1 MVVITDEQIVQRIVE
16 VLQRADLTTITFAA
30 IRRQVEEDFRIDLAE
45 KKAFIREQV
54 DLYLYL
60 QHHKNYQHQQRHY
73 QQLQQ
78 LQLQQQ
84 QQQQQQQQHQQQ
96 HHQQQLQHFRD
107 PQQLQPFLR
116 RRDEGLFLAPHAS
129 HEEIDDTVQ
138 IIVEEEY
145 EDHQQDAANFQ
156 GNSSNSSKKK

>member
-30 IRRQVEEDFRIDLAE
+30 IRRQLEEDFRIDLAE

-54 DLYLYL
+54 DLYLQL
-60 QHHKNYQHQQRHY
+60 QHHKNYQHQQHHY

-84 QQQQQQQQHQQQ
+84 QQQHQQ
-96 HHQQQLQHFRD
+96 HHQQLQHFRD
-107 PQQLQPFLR
+107 AQQLQPFLR

-145 EDHQQDAANFQ
+145 EDHQPDATNFQ